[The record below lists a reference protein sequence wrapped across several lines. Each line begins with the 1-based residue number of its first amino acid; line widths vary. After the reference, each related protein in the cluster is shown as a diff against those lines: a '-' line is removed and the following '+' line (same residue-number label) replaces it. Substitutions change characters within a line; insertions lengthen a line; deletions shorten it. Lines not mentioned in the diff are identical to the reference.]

1 MQSLLIN
8 FHGIFLC
15 MLCAHAEVARL
26 VATQAHIDPLLSA
39 SEDQI
44 PCWAPGNLEKGTFL
58 ILFPFLLPPLSPSS
72 PPPPSPSPSSS

>member
-1 MQSLLIN
+1 
-8 FHGIFLC
+8 

-58 ILFPFLLPPLSPSS
+58 ILFPFLLPLFLLLLLLLLLPLLLLLEIDFIGI
-72 PPPPSPSPSSS
+72 